1 MKCKR
6 CHREIKN
13 PKSVQN
19 GYGPVCW
26 SKMLAAHPVA
36 VGKTSTEKSFVP
48 IFIKQ
53 IKKNRTKDKE
63 PDKPQS
69 GDKTMKCK
77 EYGRKK
83 PCPQADYR
91 KNECKRCLTEEINNE
106 TQDIEESGD
115 ENKAT
120 TWTDMYGIIHVLESG
135 N

>member
-1 MKCKR
+1 MSKCKR
-6 CHREIKN
+6 CHKEIKN

-26 SKMLAAHPVA
+26 SKIAAHPVA

-53 IKKNRTKDKE
+53 IKKNQTKDKE
-63 PDKPQS
+63 SDKPQ
-69 GDKTMKCK
+69 
-77 EYGRKK
+77 
-83 PCPQADYR
+83 
-91 KNECKRCLTEEINNE
+91 
-106 TQDIEESGD
+106 SGD

-120 TWTDMYGIIHVLESG
+120 TWTDMYGIIHILESG

>member
-26 SKMLAAHPVA
+26 SKIAAHPVA

-53 IKKNRTKDKE
+53 IKENHPTKAEKE
-63 PDKPQS
+63 PDKSQ
-69 GDKTMKCK
+69 
-77 EYGRKK
+77 
-83 PCPQADYR
+83 
-91 KNECKRCLTEEINNE
+91 
-106 TQDIEESGD
+106 SGD
-115 ENKAT
+115 ENKAA
-120 TWTDMYGIIHVLESG
+120 TWTDMYGIIHILE
-135 N
+135 